1 MPDRFALLFVLKVN
15 LMPTNAYQLSYNY
28 NLCRRSQEE
37 MVACEQA
44 VFISEGGS
52 EFIFVE

>member
-1 MPDRFALLFVLKVN
+1 MLDRFALLFVLKVN
-15 LMPTNAYQLSYNY
+15 LNAYQLSYNY